1 MNHSRLARAATVGVL
16 ALSLSGCGVVQALT
30 SHSSLPQ
37 CDTPTKQE
45 STVNELRNSQFD
57 EAGLK
62 EIATTCQVTFDLT
75 TNELL
80 KEDLGLSA
88 TARSVP
94 DLSVDGLMTLTLRGS
109 HGTLTA
115 HTDRIMFFTV
125 EQDAWVDEI
134 SYFLTAD
141 TPEDFFTILRDG
153 AEAYGF
159 DTTSV
164 ERQIKTMKDRPDRGF
179 KLALE
184 PGYKLGFEVIY
195 DFRYRGPG
203 HVNTVIVLVT
213 PKSSEFRPL
222 QGL

>member
-1 MNHSRLARAATVGVL
+1 MNYSTIAGAAIAGMLV
-16 ALSLSGCGVVQALT
+16 LSLSGCGVVQALT

-45 STVNELRNSQFD
+45 TTMNELKNSQFD
-57 EAGLK
+57 EAGLT
-62 EIATTCQVTFDLT
+62 EIAATCQVTFDLT

-80 KEDLGLSA
+80 KEDLGLLA

-94 DLSVDGLMTLTLRGS
+94 NLSVDGLMTLTLHGS

-115 HTDRIMFFTV
+115 HTDRIRFFTV

-141 TPEDFFTILRDG
+141 TPEEFFTILRDG

-159 DTTSV
+159 DKPTV
-164 ERQIKTMKDRPDRGF
+164 ERLIQSMKDRPDSGS
-179 KLALE
+179 KLALD

-213 PKSSEFRPL
+213 PKSSEFQPL
-222 QGL
+222 PGL